1 MICVSLQKM
10 PFTEAVALL
19 KSPMTEMAEIRLDLS
34 DYGAREVSELC
45 SLPVPVIATCRVDM
59 AGEAKAAEQLEV
71 AIDSG
76 AAFVDMEL
84 EMPPALSEN
93 LLEKAGKAGCRVIR
107 SYHCFGTTPD
117 YYSLKNKVRECLA
130 KGADIVKIAVM
141 ASCKEDSERV
151 LSLYKD
157 ADLAAAGLEGRLVA
171 FAMGEAGK
179 ESRIESLRLGAPFCY
194 ASVNG
199 APTAPGQPDVRTVC
213 KELYG
218 DALPCAGKGGLRLM
232 DGGITIPQSKSTL
245 QRRIIASALAGECYE
260 VAPDDICE
268 DVRAA
273 LAIAPVIA
281 GKRKPKE
288 ICMKPSAEAHDEN
301 R

>member
-19 KSPMTEMAEIRLDLS
+19 ESPMTEMAEIRLDLS
-34 DYGAREVSELC
+34 AYSNREVSELC

-59 AGEAKAAEQLEV
+59 AGEGKAAEQLEV

-107 SYHCFGTTPD
+107 SYHCFETTPD
-117 YYSLKNKVRECLA
+117 YDSLKNKIRECLA

-157 ADLAAAGLEGRLVA
+157 ADLAAAGLKGRLVA
-171 FAMGEAGK
+171 FAMG
-179 ESRIESLRLGAPFCY
+179 
-194 ASVNG
+194 
-199 APTAPGQPDVRTVC
+199 
-213 KELYG
+213 
-218 DALPCAGKGGLRLM
+218 
-232 DGGITIPQSKSTL
+232 
-245 QRRIIASALAGECYE
+245 
-260 VAPDDICE
+260 
-268 DVRAA
+268 
-273 LAIAPVIA
+273 
-281 GKRKPKE
+281 
-288 ICMKPSAEAHDEN
+288 
-301 R
+301 